1 MNVRLRTPEHRYS
14 RILGVG
20 AYRPRRVVTNAEI
33 CTRIDSTEEW
43 IESRSGIVTRHFAAP
58 DETLAVMAASAGAEA
73 LAHAGLE
80 PDRLDCVLVAS
91 MSNLLQT
98 PPVSVAVAHALGA
111 HRAGAFDLSAAC
123 AGFCHALAVAG
134 DLVSSGGAAHVL
146 VVGAERMTDI
156 VDPED
161 RTIAFLF
168 ADGAGAVVVGPSDE
182 PGIAPA
188 VRGADGSY
196 AGALRMDGAWAGAGP
211 DRPRPYMRMDGR
223 GVFRWAV
230 SQIVPAGQQAMAQA
244 GVDAARLAAF
254 IPHQANLR
262 MIEVMADRLGLPAD
276 VAVAT
281 DVCRSGNTSSA
292 SIPLAMERLLSEGT
306 VRSGDPALLV
316 GFGAGL
322 NYAGQVALLP

>member
-1 MNVRLRTPEHRYS
+1 MNVRLRAPEHRYS

-58 DETLAVMAASAGAEA
+58 DETLAVMAASAGAQA

-98 PPVSVAVAHALGA
+98 PPVSVTVAHALGA

-123 AGFCHALAVAG
+123 AGFCHALGVAG

-188 VRGADGSY
+188 VRGADGSHL
-196 AGALRMDGAWAGAGP
+196 GALRMDGEWAGAGP

-230 SQIVPAGQQAMAQA
+230 SRIVPAGQQAMAQA

-281 DVCRSGNTSSA
+281 DVRRSGNTSSA

-306 VRSGDPALLV
+306 ARSGDPALLV